1 MQIVTVT
8 IFFETLSFFIVSL
21 FFKYLKGKQL
31 SSVYFFTSLLY
42 GLSST
47 GAAGLVDYF
56 IPDFA
61 MIKPLVCLILQVVF
75 ISFTVKIPYSVS
87 FKYLV
92 PLDLLFGLSNVITL
106 AIFTLLKLPTNMEE
120 LSKNLTYMVFGQF
133 INTVLSILIV
143 YSIYRNRKHIKTI
156 TARLKRQPLGIM
168 LFTFMMLSANL
179 SIYFII
185 LKKYS
190 ISVWFIVSITFIVC
204 AYFIII
210 LILTKKF
217 YYYSLKENELVQQQF
232 YNNILNNTLH
242 VLRRYKHDFN
252 NNISVMHLM
261 LLSKRYKELEEYM
274 NEITKF
280 STSTNTDLKMLDI
293 HNAALNGLISS
304 KIKYAEQMGVHI
316 ELQILGQITDIK
328 DIKMMDLCEIL
339 GIVLDNAIE
348 ASVKDETITIL
359 LEQTDK
365 FTRFKVINN
374 FEGDFDLFNLIRSGN
389 YSSKG
394 GEHGNGLK
402 IVKSIVKE
410 YKNLDYNMTY
420 NPDLKIIATEIINT
434 NL

>member
-1 MQIVTVT
+1 MQIVTIT
-8 IFFETLSFFIVSL
+8 IIFETLAFLIVSL

-31 SSVYFFTSLLY
+31 SSIYIFTSLLY

-47 GAAGLVDYF
+47 SASWLVDYF

-61 MIKPLVCLILQVVF
+61 MVKPLICLILQVVL
-75 ISFTVKIPYSVS
+75 ISFTVKLPYSTS

-106 AIFTLLKLPTNMEE
+106 AIFALLRLPTNMDE
-120 LSKNLTYMVFGQF
+120 LSKNLIYMVFGQL
-133 INTVLSILIV
+133 INTALSVLIV
-143 YSIYRNRKHIKTI
+143 YSIYRNHKHIRTI
-156 TARLKRQPLGIM
+156 TARLKKQPLGIM
-168 LFTFMMLSANL
+168 LFTFLMLSANL

-190 ISVWFIVSITFIVC
+190 ISVWFIISITFIVC

-274 NEITKF
+274 NEVTKF

-304 KIKYAEQMGVHI
+304 KIKCAEQMGVHI

-328 DIKMMDLCEIL
+328 NIKMMDLCEML

-348 ASVKDETITIL
+348 ASEKDETITIL
-359 LEQTDK
+359 LEQTDR

-374 FEGDFDLFNLIRSGN
+374 FDGDFDLFNLIRSGN

-420 NPDLKIIATEIINT
+420 NPDLKTIATEIVNT